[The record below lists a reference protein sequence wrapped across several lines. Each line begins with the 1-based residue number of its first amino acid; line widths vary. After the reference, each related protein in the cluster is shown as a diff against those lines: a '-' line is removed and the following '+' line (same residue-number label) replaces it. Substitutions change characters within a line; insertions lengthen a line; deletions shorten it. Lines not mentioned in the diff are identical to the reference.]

1 MSEAVVTVERPPK
14 SRRIVKIVSW
24 ILGLVVVLV
33 LLHLAGVDVWG
44 WISELWD
51 TLTEISIVYILLG
64 CVFQALQTTLTAL
77 GWYGILRYAY
87 PGGVTYMAVL
97 ASYAAGVALNNFL
110 PANIGTFVT
119 LVMYVAVVR
128 GSTFPGIL
136 AGYLV
141 QKIFYM
147 VIGSLI
153 YLYLFLQIE
162 GSFDFR
168 FGGERDAITNHPV
181 LVLGI
186 IGGGLFLI
194 VLLVRI
200 FWRWVKGMWV
210 KAKKG
215 AAILGDL
222 GAYTRLVLLPQM
234 GGYVAKVLVI
244 IIFLAAYSIPVTFGS
259 VMSVLGSNQ
268 LANLLSLTPGGLGV
282 NQAFNAFAREL
293 HELDHRHRVF
303 ARPAACHDG
312 LQRRLRNRA
321 HLHGL
326 RLERRLEARQ
336 GLVHRREGEGV
347 GDEVEPWQGPRR
359 PRGRGRRPAWG
370 RRRLTRPPGS
380 TRALALR
387 LPARH
392 ALAVRDQV
400 GEHARE
406 RDEHHEQRPRRLRG
420 AVDVTTTPGVA
431 KSDDD
436 QPDEHGQRGDDD
448 RGPDEVGERVVG
460 CDDLGSP
467 RRSSRRSRVKAA
479 RSA

>member
-1 MSEAVVTVERPPK
+1 MSEAAVTLVEPSK
-14 SRRIVKIVSW
+14 RRRVVKIVSW
-24 ILGLVVVLV
+24 ILGLVVLLA
-33 LLHLAGVDVWG
+33 LLHLAGIDVWG

-51 TLTEISIVYILLG
+51 TLTEISILYILLG

-147 VIGSLI
+147 VIGTLI

-282 NQAFNAFAREL
+282 NQAFNAFALESYTSSTTATAYSLGQQLVTTAFNVGFAIVLICIVFGWSGGSKLVKDSYTDAKEKASEMKSSRGKG
-293 HELDHRHRVF
+293 LDV
-303 ARPAACHDG
+303 
-312 LQRRLRNRA
+312 L
-321 HLHGL
+321 
-326 RLERRLEARQ
+326 
-336 GLVHRREGEGV
+336 EGEGE
-347 GDEVEPWQGPRR
+347 GDAQ
-359 PRGRGRRPAWG
+359 PAD
-370 RRRLTRPPGS
+370 
-380 TRALALR
+380 ADA
-387 LPARH
+387 
-392 ALAVRDQV
+392 
-400 GEHARE
+400 
-406 RDEHHEQRPRRLRG
+406 
-420 AVDVTTTPGVA
+420 
-431 KSDDD
+431 
-436 QPDEHGQRGDDD
+436 
-448 RGPDEVGERVVG
+448 
-460 CDDLGSP
+460 
-467 RRSSRRSRVKAA
+467 
-479 RSA
+479 